1 MFEPRAR
8 RLRIPTHAPLSQ
20 DPGGPRRPRPR
31 ARRRGLR
38 RRRRGGGR
46 LHAAAPTEEAA
57 AGSLAI
63 AAPADGALRYEPK
76 ALEAEAGKVTIAFDN
91 PSQVPHAVEV
101 EGNGVEE
108 ETETVTAGKATLALD
123 LKAGEYE
130 LYCPVGNHKEA
141 GMTGTLT
148 VR

>member
-1 MFEPRAR
+1 M
-8 RLRIPTHAPLSQ
+8 RLRITSL
-20 DPGGPRRPRPR
+20 
-31 ARRRGLR
+31 
-38 RRRRGGGR
+38 
-46 LHAAAPTEEAA
+46 AAAAVVLALGAAACGGDDEEEAA
-57 AGSLAI
+57 ATPAPTEQAASAAGAVAI
-63 AAPADGALRYEPK
+63 AAPADGALRFEPET
-76 ALEAEAGKVTIAFDN
+76 LEAEAGKVTIDFDN

-130 LYCPVGNHKEA
+130 LYCPVGNHRDA

-148 VR
+148 VN